1 MSFGFLAMIFSS
13 SALASSTR
21 SSEFSARAFWI
32 WTFSQSG
39 EVLID
44 IVEGRELE
52 IVALGAVIGLGERD
66 LGERKIGLK
75 VERELQ
81 EDDAHV
87 ESALAG
93 EGVADAVEHLGES
106 VGRIGDEQRR
116 GLAGLDVGE
125 QRLDIGCSA
134 DLAIWVLSVCVA
146 SLRLLLFTACRA

>member
-21 SSEFSARAFWI
+21 SSEFSASAFWI

-39 EVLID
+39 ESSLILSKR
-44 IVEGRELE
+44 RELE
-52 IVALGAVIGLGERD
+52 VVALGAVIGLGERH
-66 LGERKIGLK
+66 LGEREIGLK

-87 ESALAG
+87 EAALAG
-93 EGVADAVEHLGES
+93 ESVADAVEHLGQP
-106 VGRIGDEQRR
+106 VVRRGDEQRR

-125 QRLDIGCSA
+125 QRRRQRMAPPTWRCGS
-134 DLAIWVLSVCVA
+134 
-146 SLRLLLFTACRA
+146 